1 VNPTLTIKV
10 LKMQA
15 QTIASYALGSAFY
28 SALVVFLFHSF
39 IVQHTAFF
47 QQYLTILPKALL
59 QAFNISGSNIFT
71 FGGFLGAEYLSF
83 IWVVIV
89 AAFIIS
95 FTSGAIAREIEQ
107 GTIELVLAYP
117 VGRIRFFLSK
127 VAALVLALLAIV
139 AATLGG
145 IWVGALS
152 QHIQVAPASF
162 FAIGVLATAFGLAV
176 AGYSFFFSAVASE
189 RAAAAGAAAAVTVL
203 FYAVNFASSL
213 WSQLSGLGR
222 LSIFHYYSPQDAI
235 NLGRVDSGSFLVL
248 FGLALL
254 TTIAGAALFRLRDLS
269 P

>member
-1 VNPTLTIKV
+1 LNATLTLKV

-15 QTIASYALGSAFY
+15 RTIASYALGSAFY

-39 IVQHTAFF
+39 IQQHSAFF
-47 QQYLTILPKALL
+47 QQYLTILPRALL
-59 QAFNISGSNIFT
+59 QAFNISGANILT

-107 GTIELVLAYP
+107 GTIELVLGYP

-139 AATLGG
+139 AVTLGG

-162 FAIGVLATAFGLAV
+162 FAIGVLAAAFGLAI
-176 AGYSFFFSAVASE
+176 AGYGFLFSALASE
-189 RAAAAGAAAAVTVL
+189 RATAAGAAAGLTIL
-203 FYAVNFASSL
+203 FYALNFASSI

-222 LSIFHYYSPQDAI
+222 LTIFHYYAPQDAI

-254 TTIAGAALFRLRDLS
+254 TTLAGAALFRLRDLS